1 MIINILSSFYSFL
14 SNVIVI
20 LYFSSFCFCWYSIRS
35 LAGRSE
41 RKSAGSFYSGRGS
54 QKYADSICFLRDVGF
69 TVFVQRPVRSR
80 RTGFCSLIESI
91 SPFIDWINGSFSDWF
106 PILFIPRVRKPS
118 GTGSL
123 CDSDTFCSIGPVFI
137 QISERIF
144 KKDFRFKITFPLTRS
159 HKVLGT
165 QKSVFLWMYFSTRV
179 RGFKVS
185 ASLSQKRAPRLYPFP
200 IPPWRANSV
209 WVWGRRVSL
218 QSDSAHLLVR
228 SMYYTGSMYFLFC
241 L

>member
-69 TVFVQRPVRSR
+69 NVFVQRPGRSR
-80 RTGFCSLIESI
+80 WTGFCSLIDSI

-106 PILFIPRVRKPS
+106 PILFISRVGKPI
-118 GTGSL
+118 GTGFL
-123 CDSDTFCSIGPVFI
+123 CDSGTFGA
-137 QISERIF
+137 RIF
-144 KKDFRFKITFPLTRS
+144 KKDFRFKMTFPLTRS

-165 QKSVFLWMYFSTRV
+165 QKKCFSLNVFFHKS
-179 RGFKVS
+179 S
-185 ASLSQKRAPRLYPFP
+185 RL
-200 IPPWRANSV
+200 
-209 WVWGRRVSL
+209 
-218 QSDSAHLLVR
+218 
-228 SMYYTGSMYFLFC
+228 
-241 L
+241 